1 MKTLYLCR
9 ATFFSMLAI
18 DVLAT
23 KKPEP
28 DILDLL
34 KQEKSMAQAEHHA
47 CANAIQASQ
56 QATASK
62 VEATIKAVE
71 EAEKKAEMALKEMTM
86 MKVQLDSVA
95 TVTEDNTWMYQG
107 ALYDEWKKYRDSG
120 GTSDFEYYRLY
131 KN

>member
-1 MKTLYLCR
+1 MKTLYLCVI
-9 ATFFSMLAI
+9 TFFSMLAI

-23 KKPEP
+23 KEP
-28 DILDLL
+28 KVDVLDLL
-34 KQEKSMAQAEHHA
+34 KKEKSMAQAEHHA

-71 EAEKKAEMALKEMTM
+71 EAEKVAEMALKEMTM
-86 MKVQLDSVA
+86 MKTQMDSI
-95 TVTEDNTWMYQG
+95 TVMQNDESFMFSG
-107 ALYDEWKKYRDSG
+107 PLYDEWVKYKDTG

-131 KN
+131 KK

>member
-1 MKTLYLCR
+1 MKTLYLCVI
-9 ATFFSMLAI
+9 TFFSMLAI

-23 KKPEP
+23 KEPEV
-28 DILDLL
+28 DVLDLL
-34 KQEKSMAQAEHHA
+34 KKEKSMAQAEHHA

-71 EAEKKAEMALKEMTM
+71 EAEKVAEMALKEMTM
-86 MKVQLDSVA
+86 MKVQMDSI
-95 TVTEDNTWMYQG
+95 TVIQNDESFMFSG
-107 ALYDEWKKYRDSG
+107 PLYDEWVKYKDTG

-131 KN
+131 KK

>member
-1 MKTLYLCR
+1 
-9 ATFFSMLAI
+9 MLAI

-23 KKPEP
+23 KEPET
-28 DILDLL
+28 DVLDLL
-34 KQEKSMAQAEHHA
+34 KKEKSMAQAEHHA

-71 EAEKKAEMALKEMTM
+71 EAEKVAEMALKEMTM
-86 MKVQLDSVA
+86 MKTQMDSITVVQNDESF
-95 TVTEDNTWMYQG
+95 MFSG
-107 ALYDEWKKYRDSG
+107 PLYDEWVKYKDTG

-131 KN
+131 KK